1 MWRRLNKNTGR
12 LDMAPCKYG
21 HSEDTNKLYICL
33 HLHDAEIQ
41 NHLLICAVRCVQ
53 FRPIHSSQIYKYTNS
68 LTCVPLTCPGLHME
82 HLHYQGQ
89 QAQLATLEGPQIP
102 HLGQWAVELHCP
114 TNAKLPSGEVHMSR
128 SREKT

>member
-1 MWRRLNKNTGR
+1 
-12 LDMAPCKYG
+12 MATVKMPISYLYVYTYTMLKYSLTVIHYANMCG
-21 HSEDTNKLYICL
+21 VL
-33 HLHDAEIQ
+33 
-41 NHLLICAVRCVQ
+41 
-53 FRPIHSSQIYKYTNS
+53 RPIHSSQIYKYTNT

>member
-1 MWRRLNKNTGR
+1 MCG
-12 LDMAPCKYG
+12 
-21 HSEDTNKLYICL
+21 
-33 HLHDAEIQ
+33 
-41 NHLLICAVRCVQ
+41 V
-53 FRPIHSSQIYKYTNS
+53 FRPIHSSQIYKYTNT

-128 SREKT
+128 SRERPYQTNARVYANTKICAHKQPHIYIFHKHTHIFHKIYPFRYI